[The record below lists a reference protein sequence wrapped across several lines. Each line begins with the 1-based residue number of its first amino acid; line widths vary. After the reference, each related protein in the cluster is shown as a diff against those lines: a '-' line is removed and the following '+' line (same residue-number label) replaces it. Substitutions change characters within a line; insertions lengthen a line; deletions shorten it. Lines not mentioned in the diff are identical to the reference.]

1 LNDRPRKAGRMYFSF
16 YMRSGKGILGRFR
29 SIEILGGIQ
38 SFQNSELALVRESM
52 LFNENPW

>member
-1 LNDRPRKAGRMYFSF
+1 MYFSF